1 MDKILS
7 TLKKALRK
15 PLACLSL
22 VFVVLSALGFS
33 GCSGQEKNLEG
44 HWVDVNGSATLDFR
58 GDTMTMREGQW
69 SQTYRIKVE
78 DIEGTTYIQNA
89 DQKEPYFYNIRD
101 IKIDEDGALCAIEIV
116 SDAQGHCY
124 RFVREE
130 SLAKELEI
138 QDLSKD
144 LPKAISSAEIESFSL
159 SFANQH
165 GSYGLPSQ
173 WPSGDYQWKIARK
186 GNTYKMDFRITGPSY
201 IVLDFTDEVS
211 AEYVAGLAK
220 LIQQQGLPRLNGYYH
235 KNNVDRPGY
244 YLYVNYASNEMLRI
258 KAEGE
263 AANTCVFAIAPLLDY
278 AAKQNLSLKDAY

>member
-33 GCSGQEKNLEG
+33 GCSGQGKNLEG

-58 GDTMTMREGQW
+58 GNTMTMREGQW

-116 SDAQGHCY
+116 SDAQGHYY

-130 SLAKELEI
+130 RLAKELEI

-201 IVLDFTDEVS
+201 IVLDFTDE
-211 AEYVAGLAK
+211 GLAK
-220 LIQQQGLPRLNGYYH
+220 LIQQQGLPRLNGYYR

>member
-1 MDKILS
+1 
-7 TLKKALRK
+7 
-15 PLACLSL
+15 
-22 VFVVLSALGFS
+22 
-33 GCSGQEKNLEG
+33 
-44 HWVDVNGSATLDFR
+44 
-58 GDTMTMREGQW
+58 MTMREGQW

-116 SDAQGHCY
+116 SDAQGHYY

-144 LPKAISSAEIESFSL
+144 LPKEISSAEIESFSL

-165 GSYGLPSQ
+165 GSYGLPPQ

-235 KNNVDRPGY
+235 KNNVDRLGY
-244 YLYVNYASNEMLRI
+244 YLSVTYASKEMLRI
-258 KAEGE
+258 QAEGTPSD
-263 AANTCVFAIAPLLDY
+263 TCVFAMAPLLDY
-278 AAKQNLSLKDAY
+278 AAKQKLPLKGA